1 MNEFINWF
9 LAAVSSV
16 DPVTRTLVASLGI
29 MLETSFLVGLVVPGD
44 TIVLIASSAI
54 TTTGQYYAM
63 VGMVIFGSLIG
74 ESIGFFIGRRFGPQI
89 RASWLGRKLGVERWK
104 AADNYVDR
112 RGGIAVFL
120 SRFLPV
126 LHSIIPLTVGMS
138 NRRYRQFIAW
148 TSAACVIWTV
158 AYVTLAA
165 VLRERYVEFS
175 ERFTWAGWAF
185 IGLVIAFVFVMW
197 AIKKR
202 IAYSQAKFMNT
213 PGDGD
218 ANTIDDQIDP
228 KQ

>member
-1 MNEFINWF
+1 MNELISSF
-9 LAAVSSV
+9 LDAVSSV
-16 DPVTRTLVASLGI
+16 DPVSRTLLASLGI
-29 MLETSFLVGLVVPGD
+29 LLETSFLIGLVIPGD

-63 VGMVIFGSLIG
+63 VGMVILGSLMG
-74 ESIGFFIGRRFGPQI
+74 ETIGFFIGRRFGPQI
-89 RASWLGRKLGVERWK
+89 RASWLGRKLGVKRWE

-138 NRRYRQFIAW
+138 KMRYRQFIAW
-148 TSAACVIWTV
+148 TAAACVIWTG

-165 VLRERYVEFS
+165 VLRERYIEFS
-175 ERFTWAGWAF
+175 QRFDWAGWAF
-185 IGLVIAFVFVMW
+185 IGIVVGFIFVMW
-197 AIKKR
+197 VIKKR
-202 IAYSQAKFMNT
+202 IAYSQATFMDA

-218 ANTIDDQIDP
+218 PNTIDDPLDP
-228 KQ
+228 

>member
-1 MNEFINWF
+1 MNELISSF
-9 LAAVSSV
+9 LDAVSSV
-16 DPVTRTLVASLGI
+16 DPISRTLLASLGI
-29 MLETSFLVGLVVPGD
+29 LLETSFLIGLVIPGD

-63 VGMVIFGSLIG
+63 VGMVILGSLIG

-89 RASWLGRKLGVERWK
+89 RASWLGRKLGVKRWE
-104 AADNYVDR
+104 AADNYLDR

-138 NRRYRQFIAW
+138 QMRYRQFIAW
-148 TSAACVIWTV
+148 TAAACVIWTV
-158 AYVTLAA
+158 TYVTLAA
-165 VLRERYVEFS
+165 VLRERYIEFS
-175 ERFTWAGWAF
+175 QRFDWAGWAF
-185 IGLVIAFVFVMW
+185 MGLVVGFVFVMW

-202 IAYSQAKFMNT
+202 IAYSQAKFMDA

-218 ANTIDDQIDP
+218 PNTIDDPLDP
-228 KQ
+228 